1 MEQEETG
8 LRDSN
13 PEPGTAARLLRRAM
27 PALGLALALAAAPAR
42 AVDGVALEY
51 GNANSL
57 GVELARAA
65 LQWNWNVRWLETGNW
80 HVGGYW
86 DVAVARWFNNEPART
101 NSGLWDFGVT
111 PVLRLQQTTRSAV
124 SPYLEIGVG
133 AHLLSETSVLPDHRF
148 STAFQFGSHVG
159 VGVRFGPHHAY
170 DLSYRFQH
178 LSNAGIKQP
187 NDGIDFHE
195 VRLGYWF

>member
-1 MEQEETG
+1 MGRELS
-8 LRDSN
+8 LRTRTRA
-13 PEPGTAARLLRRAM
+13 TAILGGASA
-27 PALGLALALAAAPAR
+27 AGLALALASAPAQ
-42 AVDGVALEY
+42 AVDGIALEY
-51 GNANSL
+51 GNGNSV

-86 DVAVARWFNNEPART
+86 DVSVARWFNDEPART
-101 NSGLWDFGVT
+101 NSGLWDLGVT

-124 SPYLEIGVG
+124 SPYVEVGVG
-133 AHLLSETSVLPDHRF
+133 AHLLSETSVAPDRKF

-159 VGVRFGPHHAY
+159 VGVRFGPRHAY

-178 LSNAGIKQP
+178 MSNADIKKP